1 MNEHITNLTELEA
14 PLSDFDP
21 SRRREA
27 LQALVALA
35 RQGVLTFPPDSDV
48 VNMHCHTFFS
58 FNAYGYSP
66 IALAWLAKRRGFRA
80 VGIVDFDVLDGV
92 EEFLEACELLEVRGT
107 AGLETRVYIPAYA
120 DKEINSPGE
129 PGICYHIGIGFTSRQ
144 APADVAETMDGMRRR
159 AAQRNQEIVAR
170 VNAYLNPVTVDYE
183 RDVLPLSPAGNPT
196 ERHIVQAYIRAAT
209 QRYPDPAGFWA
220 ARLEMPRQQVEE
232 IMRDSAGFQNLVR
245 SKLMKR
251 GGVGY
256 VQPSPAKFPTLEEL
270 NRLIHACGA
279 LSCCAWLDGFSAVEQ
294 DAAGWLSFQV
304 SQGAVAIN
312 IVPDRNWNVAD
323 ESLRR
328 QRVARLHEIIRL
340 AGEFDLPIL
349 VGTEMNSFGQKLVD
363 DFDAPALA
371 PYRQRFLDGAFFVV
385 GHTIL
390 QRALGLGFHSAWA
403 REYYPERSRRN
414 AFFIEVGRRTPPGRR
429 GVELLQSLGAAP
441 SPVDILAALPNL

>member
-1 MNEHITNLTELEA
+1 MTNLAELETQ
-14 PLSDFDP
+14 LSDFDP

-27 LQALVALA
+27 LHALMNLA
-35 RQGVLTFPPDSDV
+35 RQGTLTFPPESDV

-58 FNAYGYSP
+58 FNAYGCSP
-66 IALAWLAKRRGFRA
+66 TALAWLAKRRGFRA
-80 VGIVDFDVLDGV
+80 MGVVDFDVLDGV
-92 EEFLEACELLEVRGT
+92 EEFLEACELLGVRGA
-107 AGLETRVYIPAYA
+107 AGLETRVYIPEYA
-120 DKEINSPGE
+120 GKEINSPGE

-144 APADVAETMDGMRRR
+144 VPADVAETLEGMRRR

-170 VNAYLNPVTVDYE
+170 VNAYLDTVTVDYE

-196 ERHIVQAYIRAAT
+196 ERHIVQAYIQAAA
-209 QRYPDPAGFWA
+209 RYYPNPAGFWA

-232 IMRDSAGFQNLVR
+232 MMQDNAGFQNLVR

-279 LSCCAWLDGFSAVEQ
+279 LSCSAWLDGFSEVEQ

-304 SQGAVAIN
+304 AQGAVAIN
-312 IVPDRNWNVAD
+312 IVPDRNWNIAD

-328 QRVARLHEIIRL
+328 QKVARLHEIITL

-390 QRALGLGFHSAWA
+390 QRALRLGFHSAWA
-403 REYYPERSRRN
+403 NEHFPARSRRS
-414 AFFIEVGRRTPPGRR
+414 AFFIEAGRRTPPGKR
-429 GVELLQSLGAAP
+429 GMELLKGLGAAP
-441 SPVDILAALPNL
+441 SPEDILAALSNP

>member
-1 MNEHITNLTELEA
+1 MNRHMNDIAELERQ
-14 PLSDFDP
+14 LSDFDL

-27 LQALVALA
+27 LHALVSLV
-35 RQGVLTFPPDSDV
+35 RQGKVSFPPESDV

-66 IALAWLAKRRGFRA
+66 TALSWLAKRRGFRA

-92 EEFLEACELLEVRGT
+92 EEFLEACALLEVRGA
-107 AGLETRVYIPAYA
+107 AGLETRVYIPEYG

-129 PGICYHIGIGFTSRQ
+129 PGICYHIGIGFVSGQ
-144 APADVAETMDGMRRR
+144 APAEVAATLEGMRRR

-170 VNAYLNPVTVDYE
+170 VNAFLDPVTVDYQ
-183 RDVLPLSPAGNPT
+183 RDVLPLSPADNPT
-196 ERHIVQAYIRAAT
+196 ERHIVQAYIQAVA
-209 QRYPDPAGFWA
+209 QRCADPAGFWA
-220 ARLEMPRQQVEE
+220 EKLELPRPQVEE
-232 IMRDSAGFQNLVR
+232 VMRDSAGFQNLVR
-245 SKLMKR
+245 SRLMKR

-256 VQPSPAKFPTLEEL
+256 VPPSPAMFPTLEEL

-279 LSCCAWLDGFSAVEQ
+279 LSCCAWLDGFSETER

-304 SQGAVAIN
+304 ANGAVALN

-328 QRVARLHEIIRL
+328 QKIARLHEIITL
-340 AGEFDLPIL
+340 ADEFHLPIL

-371 PYRQRFLDGAFFVV
+371 PYRQHFLDGAYFVV
-385 GHTIL
+385 GHTLL
-390 QRALGLGFHSAWA
+390 QRTLGLGFHSAWA
-403 REYYPERSRRN
+403 VGHFPERPARN
-414 AFFIEVGRRTPPGRR
+414 AFFTEVGRRAPAGAR
-429 GVELLQSLGAAP
+429 GETLLRSLGP
-441 SPVDILAALPNL
+441 SPSPQDILRALGA

>member
-1 MNEHITNLTELEA
+1 MNDIAELERQ
-14 PLSDFDP
+14 LSDFDP

-27 LQALVALA
+27 LHALVSLA
-35 RQGVLTFPPDSDV
+35 RQGSITFPPESDV

-58 FNAYGYSP
+58 FNAYGFSP
-66 IALAWLAKRRGFRA
+66 TALAWLAKRRGFRA

-107 AGLETRVYIPAYA
+107 AGLETRVYIPAYG

-129 PGICYHIGIGFTSRQ
+129 PGICYHIGIGFVSGQ
-144 APADVAETMDGMRRR
+144 APAEVAATLEDMRRR

-170 VNAYLNPVTVDYE
+170 VNDYLHPVIVDYQ
-183 RDVLPLSPAGNPT
+183 RDVLPLSPAGSPT
-196 ERHIVQAYIRAAT
+196 ERHIVQAYIQAAA
-209 QRYPDPAGFWA
+209 RHFPDPAGFWA
-220 ARLEMPRQQVEE
+220 DKLEMPRSQVEE
-232 IMRDSAGFQNLVR
+232 VMRDSAGFQNLVR
-245 SKLMKR
+245 SRLMKR

-256 VQPSPAKFPTLEEL
+256 VPPSPAVFPTLEEL

-279 LSCCAWLDGFSAVEQ
+279 LSCCAWLDGFSEAEQ

-304 SQGAVAIN
+304 SNGAVALN

-328 QRVARLHEIIRL
+328 QKIARLHEIITL
-340 AGEFDLPIL
+340 AGELHLPIL

-371 PYRQRFLDGAFFVV
+371 PYRQQFLDGAYFVV
-385 GHTIL
+385 GHTLL
-390 QRALGLGFHSAWA
+390 QRALGLGFHSTWA
-403 REYYPERSRRN
+403 VDHFPERPARN
-414 AFFIEVGRRTPPGRR
+414 AFFIKVGRHAPAGAR
-429 GVELLQSLGAAP
+429 GAALLRSLAP
-441 SPVDILAALPNL
+441 SPTPQDILRAIGASD